1 MKKTKPKKKAG
12 GDSRAVRGA
21 NRELKTVALSC
32 LTGVCVTF
40 VILAVVALVMTFT
53 DLPHGA
59 ITPITIAA
67 VVAGCFAAGF
77 FCGKALREKGLL
89 APERETALKVT
100 ADAAELEDFAFRRSL
115 NLLPRERVTIVSPL
129 PGSRYVHTPLG
140 GEQRVALKAEGA
152 RLPVYWFVGGEFVGR
167 QDTPLPR
174 FWTLRE
180 GVHIVSLVDRDGR
193 TASATV
199 TAFSMKKGPEMDSG
213 PGELLLT
220 PSD

>member
-89 APERETALKVT
+89 YGFICGSILF
-100 ADAAELEDFAFRRSL
+100 LLAF
-115 NLLPRERVTIVSPL
+115 
-129 PGSRYVHTPLG
+129 
-140 GEQRVALKAEGA
+140 
-152 RLPVYWFVGGEFVGR
+152 
-167 QDTPLPR
+167 
-174 FWTLRE
+174 
-180 GVHIVSLVDRDGR
+180 
-193 TASATV
+193 
-199 TAFSMKKGPEMDSG
+199 FS
-213 PGELLLT
+213 ELLLVGDKI
-220 PSD
+220 SVLLLYKYIIYIASAMIGDVLGVNRRRKVH